1 MRVMFSLRVLATLLS
16 NFDEVAVH
24 SKDLPIAS
32 TNNPNIISNIRD
44 KNTYSAMEKDRR
56 RR

>member
-1 MRVMFSLRVLATLLS
+1 MFSLRVLATLLS